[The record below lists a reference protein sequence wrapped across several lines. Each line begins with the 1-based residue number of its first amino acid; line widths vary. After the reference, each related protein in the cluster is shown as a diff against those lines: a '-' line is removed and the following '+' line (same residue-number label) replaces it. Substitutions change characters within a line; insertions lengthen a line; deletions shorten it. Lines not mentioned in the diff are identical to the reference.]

1 MSLESVSLDGQ
12 FDNGSSSGVPRG
24 QKEGATTPLRPTFAF
39 KDTII
44 DQWCSDCTTNT
55 WVILLGNVMEIKLLF
70 LLWALCIIGSIWVL
84 INGVDD
90 DA

>member
-1 MSLESVSLDGQ
+1 M
-12 FDNGSSSGVPRG
+12 N
-24 QKEGATTPLRPTFAF
+24 EGAANSDGRR
-39 KDTII
+39 
-44 DQWCSDCTTNT
+44 WCSDCTTNT
-55 WVILLGNVMEIKLLF
+55 WVILLGNVMEIKVLF